1 MHPISSPSIEYSYFN
16 QLGSLACQTINCNRP
31 QHFNWLKK
39 KKKPGWKRASGSGLR
54 WKALLK
60 VNLTL
65 NCFFGFF
72 CTRAERG
79 SERSW
84 QRRGEKDRRRAS
96 TSHAAGW
103 HAEESQAR
111 RIDGTARAGNRSLA
125 HTEGTKIECIH
136 TGSTTEEVYTHRHTH
151 TQRKQVI
158 RLLTA
163 AKVGEAA
170 AQKSASQQLILPMWS
185 LQRQREWRR
194 LENSSASA
202 KTKRLLTDQ
211 YICHSTW
218 AHS

>member
-151 TQRKQVI
+151 TEKAGNKAANGSQGQRSGCPEISKPAADPPNVIITATERVKETGKQ
-158 RLLTA
+158 L
-163 AKVGEAA
+163 
-170 AQKSASQQLILPMWS
+170 S
-185 LQRQREWRR
+185 LR
-194 LENSSASA
+194 
-202 KTKRLLTDQ
+202 KD
-211 YICHSTW
+211 
-218 AHS
+218 